1 MKHEVMVLISVL
13 WIALS
18 IPVGLAVGQFI
29 NAVMKGRHW
38 VADMHDHL
46 SPNSF

>member
-1 MKHEVMVLISVL
+1 L

-29 NAVMKGRHW
+29 NAVMKGRRNYSP
-38 VADMHDHL
+38 L
-46 SPNSF
+46 SVNPKG